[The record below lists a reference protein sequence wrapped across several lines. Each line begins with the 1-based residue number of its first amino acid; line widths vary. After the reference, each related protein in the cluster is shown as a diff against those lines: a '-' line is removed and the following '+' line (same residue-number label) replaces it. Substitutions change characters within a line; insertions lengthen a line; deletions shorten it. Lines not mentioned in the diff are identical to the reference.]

1 MYISCWQK
9 DPSVVYKCMI
19 HTYIR
24 PFDSF
29 LITTGSNV
37 KSQQAPFSLHK
48 LHKQHRGFDPK
59 DPLIVKISR
68 NSSEKVLFGKSI
80 WRGPKKTS
88 HKSSRRHAL
97 PPCSRRRGR
106 KHRGGGWIESHCWP
120 LWLLSTNRRARFD
133 GIDQWEQGRQQR
145 RGEWWNFRLFQLPR
159 QGPGPGH
166 HSQNLKTINFR
177 LFRFLSKSRFFQK

>member
-1 MYISCWQK
+1 MIRGPPWKLIKVHVASRMYISFWQK

-29 LITTGSNV
+29 LITGWV
-37 KSQQAPFSLHK
+37 KCQITTSSFSLHK
-48 LHKQHRGFDPK
+48 LHHKQHRGFDPK

-80 WRGPKKTS
+80 WKGPKKPS

-97 PPCSRRRGR
+97 PPCSRRRGGT
-106 KHRGGGWIESHCWP
+106 HRGGGWIESHCWP

-133 GIDQWEQGRQQR
+133 GIDQ
-145 RGEWWNFRLFQLPR
+145 
-159 QGPGPGH
+159 
-166 HSQNLKTINFR
+166 
-177 LFRFLSKSRFFQK
+177 